1 MMKQAEVFSDIAN
14 LDVIEGEASI
24 AIAQDLAGLVSQGV
38 SLAPTLAQSSQVELA
53 LNRVFQELDPSTNVN
68 TSDLAIFKHCNGIES
83 RHFGF
88 KSLQLESGVWLVN
101 LPNGKLPW
109 KRKCWWN

>member
-38 SLAPTLAQSSQVELA
+38 SLAPTLATVV
-53 LNRVFQELDPSTNVN
+53 R
-68 TSDLAIFKHCNGIES
+68 
-83 RHFGF
+83 
-88 KSLQLESGVWLVN
+88 
-101 LPNGKLPW
+101 
-109 KRKCWWN
+109 WNSH